1 MRKCREAPHHA
12 SIARRSAAESRA
24 YVPSGVFALNS
35 GIAPPSESMEMPIVR
50 AVPRMT
56 AIASSAC
63 GAQIALTSI
72 ANRPQAY
79 PAPLSRQLADDQQA
93 ESRGANETRFV
104 AMGLA
109 TYAAVILE
117 TRASSRRSRAARD
130 SPLS

>member
-1 MRKCREAPHHA
+1 
-12 SIARRSAAESRA
+12 
-24 YVPSGVFALNS
+24 
-35 GIAPPSESMEMPIVR
+35 MEMPIVR

-130 SPLS
+130 SPLSVLSRRKARLRSGVTCGSAGQRAASS